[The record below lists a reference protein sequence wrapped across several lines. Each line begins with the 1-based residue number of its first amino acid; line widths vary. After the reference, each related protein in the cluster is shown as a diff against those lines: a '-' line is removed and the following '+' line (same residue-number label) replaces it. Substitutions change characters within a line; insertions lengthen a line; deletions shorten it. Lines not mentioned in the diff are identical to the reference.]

1 MNEDQKIAYD
11 IILDKIVSNKSG
23 VFFIDRPRGTG
34 KTFLYRAL
42 LPTIRSINMIAIAT
56 ATSGVA
62 ASITSGGR
70 TTHSRFNIPLETHES
85 SICNISKQSNN
96 VELIKQTKVII
107 WDATPMAKK
116 AAIEAV
122 DRTFRDIMD
131 NPEPLGGKV
140 VVFGGDFRQVLPIVP
155 QATRQQTT
163 NESLVKLYIWNKM
176 EKIQLTKNM
185 RAQSDTRFA

>member
-1 MNEDQKIAYD
+1 MVKQITMYDLPKIKHMFEGRNNCYIKEIIDEKSIVVSDEDIQAHSKLNEDQKIAYD

-122 DRTFRDIMD
+122 DRTFRDVM
-131 NPEPLGGKV
+131 NNL
-140 VVFGGDFRQVLPIVP
+140 
-155 QATRQQTT
+155 
-163 NESLVKLYIWNKM
+163 
-176 EKIQLTKNM
+176 
-185 RAQSDTRFA
+185 